1 MLMAQ
6 QLSFRLL
13 RGNKS
18 MARCTAPVRGHSSAA
33 AAAACPACRNRS
45 GYRRSSYSYDS
56 YPSYSSGSSGGG
68 SYGGSSGGSSS
79 SAKPRWSKSGSSV
92 SYTTAQV
99 QSLTPIRQA
108 VEKLAIE
115 QPDLRDV
122 FLCHAWDDRQG
133 IAKELHDLLEA
144 AGVKVWFSEKDLAL
158 GVPMMRA
165 IDKGLANSRI
175 GLVLV
180 TPALLNRLPKEGVAD
195 KNFPPYWQA
204 TNSFPSCITRR
215 MKLSVMSVLC
225 LHPEAASTRE
235 KIHWQLL
242 QQKLQS

>member
-195 KNFPPYWQA
+195 KELSALLAGNQLVPIVHNTTYEA
-204 TNSFPSCITRR
+204 
-215 MKLSVMSVLC
+215 SVMSVLC

>member
-108 VEKLAIE
+108 VET
-115 QPDLRDV
+115 
-122 FLCHAWDDRQG
+122 CH
-133 IAKELHDLLEA
+133 
-144 AGVKVWFSEKDLAL
+144 
-158 GVPMMRA
+158 
-165 IDKGLANSRI
+165 
-175 GLVLV
+175 
-180 TPALLNRLPKEGVAD
+180 
-195 KNFPPYWQA
+195 
-204 TNSFPSCITRR
+204 
-215 MKLSVMSVLC
+215 
-225 LHPEAASTRE
+225 
-235 KIHWQLL
+235 
-242 QQKLQS
+242 

>member
-13 RGNKS
+13 RAKS
-18 MARCTAPVRGHSSAA
+18 LQDVQLMYVDITQQQLLLPVPHVVIAVVIAA
-33 AAAACPACRNRS
+33 VATVMIVTLLTHQALAVAEPVMEAVAVVPAAKA
-45 GYRRSSYSYDS
+45 
-56 YPSYSSGSSGGG
+56 
-68 SYGGSSGGSSS
+68 
-79 SAKPRWSKSGSSV
+79 AKPRWSKSPSSV

-144 AGVKVWFSEKDLAL
+144 AGVKVWFSEKDLAWCSDD
-158 GVPMMRA
+158 A
-165 IDKGLANSRI
+165 
-175 GLVLV
+175 
-180 TPALLNRLPKEGVAD
+180 
-195 KNFPPYWQA
+195 
-204 TNSFPSCITRR
+204 C
-215 MKLSVMSVLC
+215 
-225 LHPEAASTRE
+225 H
-235 KIHWQLL
+235 
-242 QQKLQS
+242 